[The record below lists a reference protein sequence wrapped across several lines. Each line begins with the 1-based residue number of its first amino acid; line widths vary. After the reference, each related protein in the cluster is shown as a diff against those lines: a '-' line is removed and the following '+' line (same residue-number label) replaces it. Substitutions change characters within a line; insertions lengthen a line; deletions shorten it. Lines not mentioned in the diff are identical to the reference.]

1 MPLSFLT
8 PLYHAPGNRLMV
20 VLLFVGTIVAAS
32 FFFGYLRLWTGSVWP
47 ASLAHTA
54 HSAAWATLG
63 AFTLTFNPVV
73 INEYLVGDNGILI
86 LVGTTVAAVWLGRKV
101 NRELRSEADVG
112 NGEQHVES

>member
-1 MPLSFLT
+1 
-8 PLYHAPGNRLMV
+8 
-20 VLLFVGTIVAAS
+20 
-32 FFFGYLRLWTGSVWP
+32 
-47 ASLAHTA
+47 
-54 HSAAWATLG
+54 
-63 AFTLTFNPVV
+63 V

>member
-1 MPLSFLT
+1 
-8 PLYHAPGNRLMV
+8 
-20 VLLFVGTIVAAS
+20 
-32 FFFGYLRLWTGSVWP
+32 VWP

-63 AFTLTFNPVV
+63 AFTLTFNLVV

-101 NRELRSEADVG
+101 NRELRSEVDVG
-112 NGEQHVES
+112 NGEQYLES